1 MATPPVYIKIEE
13 FQELVD
19 IATLTK
25 ERIKKARQL
34 LAHIREL
41 KSQEDSA
48 LADWGTK
55 LDAVEQ
61 RLETV
66 DKRMFKR

>member
-41 KSQEDSA
+41 KAQEDSA
-48 LADWGTK
+48 LADWGAK
-55 LDAVEQ
+55 LDAVEG